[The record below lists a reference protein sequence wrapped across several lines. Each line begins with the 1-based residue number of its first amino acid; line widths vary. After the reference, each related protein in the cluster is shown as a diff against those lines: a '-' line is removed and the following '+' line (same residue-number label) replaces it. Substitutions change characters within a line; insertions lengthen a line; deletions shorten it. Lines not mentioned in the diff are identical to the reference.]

1 MMCLQGHYGEGKGQ
15 HEPLKGQA
23 YLQEA
28 CIPSAYIPL
37 TPLTERDEDLRSS
50 FVPNVTGGTQK
61 LVSSSSLGLCSGFKI
76 CPQILRCSSLQK
88 VEPNSPTPECGL
100 KF

>member
-1 MMCLQGHYGEGKGQ
+1 MRLQGQYGEGKGQ
-15 HEPLKGQA
+15 REPLKGQA

-28 CIPSAYIPL
+28 RIPSAHIPL
-37 TPLTERDEDLRSS
+37 TPLTERDEGLRSS
-50 FVPNVTGGTQK
+50 FVPSVTGGTQQ
-61 LVSSSSLGLCSGFKI
+61 LVCSSGLGLCSGFKI
-76 CPQILRCSSLQK
+76 CPQILRRSSLQK